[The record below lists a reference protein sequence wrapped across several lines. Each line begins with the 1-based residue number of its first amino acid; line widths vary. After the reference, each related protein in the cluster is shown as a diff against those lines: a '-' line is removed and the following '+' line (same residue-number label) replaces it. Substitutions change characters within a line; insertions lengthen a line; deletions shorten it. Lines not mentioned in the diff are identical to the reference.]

1 MSLTNKYI
9 ACVLAVFALS
19 GCDTVSKL
27 IKPDVPPKDAQEQYP
42 ANLIIRC
49 PDIPI
54 LFQETVNMGDL
65 VKYTTN
71 LMDQYNDCAIKHDSL
86 IKIIE
91 KNGTTS
97 GKSE

>member
-1 MSLTNKYI
+1 MSRTNKYI
-9 ACVLAVFALS
+9 ACVLAVFALT
-19 GCDTVSKL
+19 GCDTITKL
-27 IKPDVPPKDAQEQYP
+27 TKPDMSTKDTQEQYP

>member
-1 MSLTNKYI
+1 MMRVNKYI
-9 ACVLAVFALS
+9 VCIAAIFALS
-19 GCDTVSKL
+19 GCDT
-27 IKPDVPPKDAQEQYP
+27 IKKMKTPEVKNEQEQYP

-54 LFQETVNMGDL
+54 FYQEIVNMGDL

-91 KNGTTS
+91 KNGTSS
-97 GKSE
+97 GKSK